1 MGGFLQNNWFWLL
14 LVVFFIW
21 MHRSDMECG
30 GHGGHRHRGAR
41 ERRAEGSR
49 HRH

>member
-21 MHRSDMECG
+21 MHRSE
-30 GHGGHRHRGAR
+30 HGVWRTWGPSAQ
-41 ERRAEGSR
+41 RRP
-49 HRH
+49 